1 MALTGPKANIVRGAG
16 ISFLGRKVPVRFAGG
31 GRNKEEALML
41 TDRLGNEAAQRGL
54 LSGLGVRRIN
64 VVGIIVLPE
73 GNGNCKQFE
82 GGNIV
87 ISREGI
93 LSLPVVEWLMIL
105 RGGIFKGV
113 MYLPFFEFLKKR
125 FSAPSA
131 IFATSTGGVFAAP
144 YANGMEPS
152 LITSTATGVL
162 KDILSRKGLQGLYSP
177 DLEGIKYYF
186 GKKYTGLTTHD
197 VLIRILCEK
206 FGLNGVM
213 TDETEVPI
221 FFTEVSLGEGQGTI
235 GGDPKMMD
243 RFRGK
248 LPNAGYKDPTL
259 GWTNK
264 KNVPLVYLIR
274 NSAAIPGV
282 IKPDESDG
290 KIHVDGGVWDVS
302 ILAATRWKG
311 KDGRGTP
318 MLALDGGYSGQ
329 RVEGIDNIAEI
340 ASATLDVMM
349 GKGFQS
355 YLSSHFL
362 DGKIFRMLNPGFFK
376 LSTLDPLERM
386 DDVIASM
393 RCTLQMAFLPFMGFL
408 NHPMDRFFA
417 RWKTRICERLKGL
430 GFEVEKFG
438 NIVSMTDK
446 SPLYDSLPAGKKWIM
461 ERSYNLRWLLGQIYE
476 VWGFYKTIK
485 LIIHGLD
492 LKYGGYVGKKP
503 KENRQDQKA

>member
-131 IFATSTGGVFAAP
+131 IFATSTGAVFGAP
-144 YANGMEPS
+144 YANGMAPRQ
-152 LITSTATGVL
+152 ITSTTIGVL
-162 KDILSRKGLQGLYSP
+162 NDILHNKGLQGLYSP
-177 DLEGIKYYF
+177 DIKGLRYSSGKYKGI
-186 GKKYTGLTTHD
+186 TTHD
-197 VLIRILCEK
+197 KLMQILCNE
-206 FGLNGVM
+206 FGLGGVM
-213 TDETEVPI
+213 FSDTEIPI
-221 FFTEVSLGEGQGTI
+221 FISEVSLGEGQGMVS
-235 GGDPKMMD
+235 GDPKMRDM
-243 RFRGK
+243 FRGK
-248 LPNAGYKDPTL
+248 LPGAAYKDPTL
-259 GWTNK
+259 RWVNK
-264 KNVPLVYLIR
+264 EDGPIVNFVR
-274 NSAAIPGV
+274 NSAAIPV
-282 IKPDESDG
+282 IIKPDESDG

-302 ILAATRWKG
+302 ILAATRLKG
-311 KDGRGTP
+311 KDGRGIP
-318 MLALDGGYSGQ
+318 IFALSEGYSGQ
-329 RVEGIDNIAEI
+329 RMEGIDNIAEI
-340 ASATLDVMM
+340 ASAMFDVMM
-349 GKGFQS
+349 GKGYES

-362 DGKIFRMLNPGFFK
+362 DGKIFRMLNPGLFK

-386 DDVIASM
+386 SDVMESM
-393 RCTLQMAFLPFMGFL
+393 KNTLLMAFDPFTGL
-408 NHPMDRFFA
+408 SGNLMDRFLG
-417 RWKTRICERLKGL
+417 RWSAKVRYRLKNL
-430 GFEVEKFG
+430 GFEVEKFSD
-438 NIVSMTDK
+438 IISMTDK
-446 SPLYDSLPAGKKWIM
+446 SPLYDALPKGKGWIM
-461 ERSYNLRWLLGQIYE
+461 ERSYNLKWLLGQIYE